1 MAAGNYSFSIEQGVS
16 FSKTFTWKN
25 ASGVAIDLTGYTIRM
40 MARNDYGDATP
51 VINLSTTG
59 EISEAK
65 IKVAGTG
72 YTALDVLTVAGGTGG
87 TVRVDTVSILGA
99 VTAIT
104 ILTVGS
110 AYESEVKATTGGTG
124 TGCTLDITAL
134 TGIIIG
140 TPATTGQFTVAM
152 SAAITA
158 ALDFSDIKY
167 DLEAM
172 DPTPTFTVTRL
183 LEGTI
188 TLSKEVTK

>member
-1 MAAGNYSFSIEQGVS
+1 MAAGTYNFSIEQGCD

-25 ASGVAIDLTGYTIRM
+25 AAGVAIDIAGYVFRM
-40 MARNDYGDATP
+40 MARNDYGDAAP
-51 VINLSTTG
+51 VLNLSTTG
-59 EISEAK
+59 EISEAE
-65 IKVAGTG
+65 IEAAGLG
-72 YTALDVLTVAGGTGG
+72 YTALDVLTVAGGTSG
-87 TVRVDTVSILGA
+87 TVRVDSVSVLGA

-124 TGCTLDITAL
+124 AGCTLDITAL
-134 TGIIIG
+134 TGITIG
-140 TPATTGQFTVAM
+140 TPASAGQFTVAM

-158 ALDFSDIKY
+158 ALDFSDLKY

-172 DPTPTFTVTRL
+172 GPTPTFTVTRL